1 MDLKLAVATA
11 EDLMKKTIDKMH
23 VDFAALRTGRASPAL
38 LETIR
43 VESYGSLM
51 PVKQLANVGV
61 PDARTIEIRP
71 WDLSQLQNIEKAIQK
86 SQLGLTPQNDGKI
99 IRLSIPTLTEE
110 RRKDLIKVVHKM
122 AEDFRVSIRNERR
135 QALENVK
142 KLEKDKKITED
153 DRKKG
158 EHDMQKMTELYVK
171 KVDEVLAAKEK
182 EIMEV

>member
-1 MDLKLAVATA
+1 MDLKLAIATA